1 LLLDDDFRARLASG
15 DQAALAPYD
24 LDRDERAMLQELDP
38 AGLERFAL
46 ALARK
51 RLLRLRG
58 ALPISFRAIGP
69 DLEPLVARYRAA
81 HPSVPA
87 VCAREVRAF
96 AEVGRQWARS
106 RDQGWLAEL
115 IDWEATG
122 HLAWCRDAIDAE
134 GAVVGHLRPMPL

>member
-1 LLLDDDFRARLASG
+1 MLG
-15 DQAALAPYD
+15 Q
-24 LDRDERAMLQELDP
+24 LDR

-69 DLEPLVARYRAA
+69 GLDPLVARYRAA
-81 HPSVPA
+81 NPSVPA

-96 AEVGRQWARS
+96 AEVGREWARS
-106 RDQGWLAEL
+106 REQDWLAEL
-115 IDWEATG
+115 IDWEASG
-122 HLAWCRDAIDAE
+122 HLAWCR
-134 GAVVGHLRPMPL
+134 